1 MKVGELIEELKW
13 YGEDMEVK
21 FQSTFGQHSVDFI
34 EEDETLEGT
43 DIVLVYLTKMA
54 DDVK

>member
-13 YGEDMEVK
+13 YDEDMEVK
-21 FQSTFGQHSVDFI
+21 FQATFGQHSVDYI

-43 DIVLVYLTKMA
+43 DIVSVFLTKMT
-54 DDVK
+54 DDIK